1 MMHPPLHHQ
10 TNKKEMKTTFTHNQK
25 SIKMVLMFSIVIAG
39 ILFTEFAQAQ
49 RPPKGYSMANYH
61 RGNSGGFVLGIEG
74 GASMRTF
81 TIKSDIDAINQLYVI
96 QEGWS
101 GGVVIGG
108 GSLRGK
114 LLYGNYSISST
125 LSKDISE
132 KSFSAQLQFYPLS
145 TLGVK
150 SKYFQPYLIGGID
163 ISNIIFKGTYIPA
176 PKLMQEEKKPCPCD
190 CDGSSG
196 LPGDPDMGSGMAG
209 SSSSPADPGG
219 DPDVLPPPD
228 TRTDR
233 LLATQAIAGLGL
245 ECNFKS
251 NGRMVTIFSEARYGK
266 PLGVEPITTPL
277 ANTSIS
283 GQFIVYFGISIGISN

>member
-1 MMHPPLHHQ
+1 
-10 TNKKEMKTTFTHNQK
+10 MKTTFTFNQK
-25 SIKMVLMFSIVIAG
+25 GIKMVLMFSIALAG
-39 ILFTEFAQAQ
+39 VLLAEVAQAQ
-49 RPPKGYSMANYH
+49 RPPKGYSMANYY
-61 RGNSGGFVLGIEG
+61 RGASAGGFVLGIEG

-114 LLYGNYSISST
+114 LLYGNYSLSST
-125 LSKDISE
+125 ISKDISE
-132 KSFSAQLQFYPLS
+132 KSFSAQLHFYPLS

-150 SKYFQPYLIGGID
+150 SKYFQPYVLAGID

-176 PKLMQEEKKPCPCD
+176 PKLVQEKEKPCPCD
-190 CDGSSG
+190 CDDSSG
-196 LPGDPDMGSGMAG
+196 LPGDPDAPGTSGPSGPPMN
-209 SSSSPADPGG
+209 PTD
-219 DPDVLPPPD
+219 DPDQLAPPD

-233 LLATQAIAGLGL
+233 LLATQAVAGLGL

-251 NGRMVTIFSEARYGK
+251 NGRMFTIFSEARYGK

-283 GQFIVYFGISIGISN
+283 GQFIVYFGFSIGISN

>member
-1 MMHPPLHHQ
+1 MMTASPLHHQ
-10 TNKKEMKTTFTHNQK
+10 TNRKIMKTTFTFNQK
-25 SIKMVLMFSIVIAG
+25 SIKIVLMVSMAIVG
-39 ILFTEFAQAQ
+39 ILLTEVAQAQ
-49 RPPKGYSMANYH
+49 RPPRGYSMANYY
-61 RGNSGGFVLGIEG
+61 RGTSAGGFVLGIEG

-81 TIKSDIDAINQLYVI
+81 TIKSDIDAINQLQVI

-101 GGVVIGG
+101 GGLVVGG
-108 GSLRGK
+108 GKLRGK
-114 LLYGNYSISST
+114 LLYGNYAISST
-125 LSKDISE
+125 ISTDIRE

-150 SKYFQPYLIGGID
+150 SKYFQPYVLAGID
-163 ISNIIFKGTYIPA
+163 VSNIIFKGTYIPA
-176 PKLMQEEKKPCPCD
+176 PKLEKEKEIPCPCD
-190 CDGSSG
+190 CGG
-196 LPGDPDMGSGMAG
+196 LPGDPDLPPSGSGL
-209 SSSSPADPGG
+209 PGPPPNPSG
-219 DPDVLPPPD
+219 DPDLVAPPD

-233 LLATQAIAGLGL
+233 LLATQAVAGLGL

-251 NGRMVTIFSEARYGK
+251 NGRMFTIFSEARYGK

>member
-1 MMHPPLHHQ
+1 MMTRPPLHHQ
-10 TNKKEMKTTFTHNQK
+10 TNQKMKTTLTYNK
-25 SIKMVLMFSIVIAG
+25 RGIKMVLTFSIAIAG
-39 ILFTEFAQAQ
+39 ILFTEFAHAQ
-49 RPPKGYSMANYH
+49 RLPKGYSMANYY
-61 RGNSGGFVLGIEG
+61 RGASAGGFVLGIEG

-108 GSLRGK
+108 GTLRGK
-114 LLYGNYSISST
+114 LLYGNYSLSST
-125 LSKDISE
+125 ISKDISE

-150 SKYFQPYLIGGID
+150 SKYFQPYVIGGID

-190 CDGSSG
+190 CDGPSG
-196 LPGDPDMGSGMAG
+196 LPGDPDGSPSG
-209 SSSSPADPGG
+209 SPSIPSG

-251 NGRMVTIFSEARYGK
+251 NGRMFTIFSEARYGK
-266 PLGVEPITTPL
+266 PIGVEPITTPL

-283 GQFIVYFGISIGISN
+283 GQFIVYFGFSIGISN